1 MPEVGTSPAVPGS
14 QEIVNEPPRS
24 VVDLP
29 LDPEDNHDVE
39 VIPDSDVIIF
49 EPFLPLPKKFNTEIS
64 IIQASLK
71 RNSDLKIAIYFHFLL
86 VNSTLPLQKQRYLK
100 QLGHHYQ
107 RLLINIILIT
117 ISIARLL
124 GQQRRALRLPLR
136 RLGCPHARPGV
147 DVFCALRDAR

>member
-117 ISIARLL
+117 ISIARVLGHRRRQLRVPVRLL
-124 GQQRRALRLPLR
+124 GRKDPRS
-136 RLGCPHARPGV
+136 GM
-147 DVFCALRDAR
+147 DVICEVSNA